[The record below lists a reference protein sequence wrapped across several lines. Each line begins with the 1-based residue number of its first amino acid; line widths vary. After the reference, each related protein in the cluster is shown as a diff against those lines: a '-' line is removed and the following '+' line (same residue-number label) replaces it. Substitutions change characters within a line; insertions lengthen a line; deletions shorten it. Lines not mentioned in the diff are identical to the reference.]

1 MKRILMF
8 GLILFLLAALTFAG
22 EPFKKEFKISTEK
35 TLDVNLKSGGSLKV
49 SGKAG
54 NRKMISVYGKDG
66 AADDWKIEV
75 DRTGDAIELEVLS
88 TGGGHGK
95 NKGPRLEVIVPAR
108 FNLKL
113 KTSGGAVEIDHVEG
127 EITGKT
133 LGGELDFSHLK
144 GQIDFKTLGGG
155 ITLKES
161 DVDGKLT
168 TMGGRVLLENVVGD
182 VDATSMGG
190 QVIYKNV
197 KSRSGEGNGKVVRIK
212 TMGGTIDVAEAAHG
226 ADLHTLGGG
235 ITIKSA
241 QEFVTAKTMGGDI
254 AIEAID
260 GWVKATTMGGDI
272 KVNMTGNPKKG
283 KRDVEL
289 KSMGG
294 DIQLTV
300 PAGLSMDIEIQ
311 LTVSRN
317 ARKEYKIISDFDIK
331 QERKTKDDKTIIQG
345 TGSIAGGKHKIKIK
359 TINGNIYLKKNK

>member
-1 MKRILMF
+1 MKRTLMF
-8 GLILFLLAALTFAG
+8 GLILFLLVALTFAG
-22 EPFKKEFKISTEK
+22 EPFKKEFKISKEK
-35 TLDVNLKSGGSLKV
+35 TLEVNMKSGGSLKV

-54 NRKMISVYGKDG
+54 NQKMITVYGQDG
-66 AADDWKIEV
+66 AADDWKIKV
-75 DRTGDAIELEVLS
+75 DRSGDAIELEVLA
-88 TGGGHGK
+88 TGSRHGK
-95 NKGPRLEVIVPAR
+95 GPKLEVIVPAR

-127 EITGKT
+127 EISGKT

-144 GQIDFKTLGGG
+144 GHIDFKTLGGG

-161 DVDGKLT
+161 DVDGRLT

-212 TMGGTIDVAEAAHG
+212 TMGGAIDVAEAAHG
-226 ADLHTLGGG
+226 ADLHTMGGD

-294 DIQLTV
+294 DIHLTV

-311 LTVSRN
+311 LTLTPR
-317 ARKEYKIISDFDIK
+317 AKKEYKIISDFEIK
-331 QERKTKDDKTIIQG
+331 QEKKTKDGKTIIYG
-345 TGSIAGGKHKIKIK
+345 TGSIGGGKHKIKIK
-359 TINGNIYLKKNK
+359 TVNGNIILKKSK